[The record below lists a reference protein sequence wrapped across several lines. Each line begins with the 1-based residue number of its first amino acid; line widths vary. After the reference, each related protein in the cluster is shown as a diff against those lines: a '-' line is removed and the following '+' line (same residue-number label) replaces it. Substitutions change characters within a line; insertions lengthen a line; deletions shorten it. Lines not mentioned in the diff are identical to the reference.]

1 MEHSLCIDARASG
14 RDASHA
20 GARDLYY
27 DRRDELTKARDRAR
41 ERSRERARERSRG
54 RERDRE
60 RSRDRG
66 RRRPAMRD
74 ATNDARGRD
83 GDGDDVAATNDARG
97 RDGDG
102 DDVAAALAARCRAA
116 LGEPREKLGLL
127 RDVVELVGCLKA
139 KALLERTLF
148 RERGAG
154 TATADGSRRRSPGG
168 AFMALVKDA
177 VAPADYRALYASEAR
192 RRRRDA

>member
-83 GDGDDVAATNDARG
+83 GDGDDVAA
-97 RDGDG
+97 
-102 DDVAAALAARCRAA
+102 ALVARCRAA